1 MSWMTFASPG
11 LAVAAGLATVIPVA
25 IHLLMRRRRKPI
37 EWAAMEL
44 LREALR
50 RVERKRRIER
60 WLLLVVRCLLVATAG
75 LAIAAPFMGTGVSTT
90 RTARTLV
97 VIIDDTAAANERLGT
112 ETALE
117 RSIGFARSAIDELQ
131 AGDRVAVVLSSRDRK
146 SVV

>member
-50 RVERKRRIER
+50 RVERKRRMQRSDHGAVAGKPLIANPHIISA
-60 WLLLVVRCLLVATAG
+60 LSLVNALSYLDIARAATP
-75 LAIAAPFMGTGVSTT
+75 IHTF
-90 RTARTLV
+90 
-97 VIIDDTAAANERLGT
+97 
-112 ETALE
+112 
-117 RSIGFARSAIDELQ
+117 
-131 AGDRVAVVLSSRDRK
+131 GDRLYCVNCG
-146 SVV
+146 